1 METFITG
8 TMTTGEWII
17 VAGSAA
23 LLLLS
28 VVPVLWAWWL
38 FVNMS
43 DGAVDDA
50 IRDAQR
56 LAVVKNRVR
65 GRSAPVVSLS
75 RRRAP
80 GRPAIG
86 RRSGP

>member
-8 TMTTGEWII
+8 TLTTGEWIV
-17 VAGSAA
+17 VAGSAG

-28 VVPVLWAWWL
+28 LVPVLWACWL
-38 FVNMS
+38 FVNMC

-56 LAVVKNRVR
+56 LAVVKNCVR
-65 GRSAPVVSLS
+65 CHLA
-75 RRRAP
+75 
-80 GRPAIG
+80 
-86 RRSGP
+86 

>member
-8 TMTTGEWII
+8 TLTTGEWIV

-28 VVPVLWAWWL
+28 LVPLLWACWL

-50 IRDAQR
+50 IRYAQR
-56 LAVVKNRVR
+56 VAVVKSRVR
-65 GRSAPVVSLS
+65 GDLP
-75 RRRAP
+75 
-80 GRPAIG
+80 
-86 RRSGP
+86 

>member
-8 TMTTGEWII
+8 TLTTGEWIV

-23 LLLLS
+23 LMLLS
-28 VVPVLWAWWL
+28 VVSVLWACWL

-50 IRDAQR
+50 IRYAQR
-56 LAVVKNRVR
+56 VAVVKSRVR
-65 GRSAPVVSLS
+65 GDLP
-75 RRRAP
+75 
-80 GRPAIG
+80 
-86 RRSGP
+86 

>member
-8 TMTTGEWII
+8 TLTTGEWIV

-28 VVPVLWAWWL
+28 LVPVLWACWL
-38 FVNMS
+38 FINMS

-56 LAVVKNRVR
+56 LALVKSRVR
-65 GRSAPVVSLS
+65 GDLP
-75 RRRAP
+75 
-80 GRPAIG
+80 
-86 RRSGP
+86 

>member
-1 METFITG
+1 MGTFITG
-8 TMTTGEWII
+8 TLTTGEWIV

-23 LLLLS
+23 PLLLS
-28 VVPVLWAWWL
+28 LVPVLWACWL
-38 FVNMS
+38 FVSMS

-65 GRSAPVVSLS
+65 GDVP
-75 RRRAP
+75 
-80 GRPAIG
+80 
-86 RRSGP
+86 

>member
-8 TMTTGEWII
+8 TMTDGR
-17 VAGSAA
+17 VDRRRR
-23 LLLLS
+23 LRR
-28 VVPVLWAWWL
+28 
-38 FVNMS
+38 VNTS

-65 GRSAPVVSLS
+65 GDLP
-75 RRRAP
+75 
-80 GRPAIG
+80 
-86 RRSGP
+86 

>member
-8 TMTTGEWII
+8 TLTTGEWIV

-23 LLLLS
+23 LVLLS
-28 VVPVLWAWWL
+28 VVPVLWACWL

-50 IRDAQR
+50 IRYAQR
-56 LAVVKNRVR
+56 VAVVKSRAR
-65 GRSAPVVSLS
+65 GDLP
-75 RRRAP
+75 
-80 GRPAIG
+80 
-86 RRSGP
+86 